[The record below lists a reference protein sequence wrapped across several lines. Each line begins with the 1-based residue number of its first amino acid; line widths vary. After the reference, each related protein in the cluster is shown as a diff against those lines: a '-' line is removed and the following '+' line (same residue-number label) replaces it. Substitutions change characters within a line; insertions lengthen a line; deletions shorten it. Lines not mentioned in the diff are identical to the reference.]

1 VLEEFTASRVP
12 VALVV
17 CAGSLTGP
25 DGTRL
30 RDQLHVQLR
39 HGPRHLLLDLS
50 EATGFGDTAAAILID
65 TARRAPAARCSFG
78 LVAPAEDVL
87 SRLQL
92 TGLHRML
99 NSHETLQQALAA
111 LERPSKASRASAS
124 PPVRGRP
131 FQPGR
136 PPCVMA
142 RAPQRVS
149 TNRTGPGCR
158 RQGFQPALG

>member
-1 VLEEFTASRVP
+1 MTRRPSYVPALQLLVLEEFTASRVP

-30 RDQLHVQLR
+30 RDQLRVQLR

-50 EATGFGDTAAAILID
+50 QATGFGDTAAAILID

-78 LVAPAEDVL
+78 LVAPAEEVL

-99 NSHETLQQALAA
+99 NSHETLQQASAA
-111 LERPSKASRASAS
+111 LE
-124 PPVRGRP
+124 PPIES
-131 FQPGR
+131 QPGER
-136 PPCVMA
+136 
-142 RAPQRVS
+142 
-149 TNRTGPGCR
+149 
-158 RQGFQPALG
+158 